1 MFDDKTEEITDLSF
15 EGGITLDFKL
25 KEWGTNDKSI
35 LAKLCNEIDRKY
47 LSNRIPYPYTEE
59 NAIWWLNM
67 VKKQEGKEGIF
78 RAIIVDGKYV
88 GSISVEKK
96 SDVFCKDAEIG
107 YFL

>member
-1 MFDDKTEEITDLSF
+1 
-15 EGGITLDFKL
+15 
-25 KEWGTNDKSI
+25 
-35 LAKLCNEIDRKY
+35 
-47 LSNRIPYPYTEE
+47 
-59 NAIWWLNM
+59 M

-107 YFL
+107 

>member
-1 MFDDKTEEITDLSF
+1 M
-15 EGGITLDFKL
+15 DFKL
-25 KEWGTNDKSI
+25 KEWSVNDKSV

-47 LSNRIPYPYTEE
+47 LSNRIPYPYTEDD
-59 NAIWWLNM
+59 AIWWLNM

-96 SDVFCKDAEIG
+96 SFALVGESSFFYSCI
-107 YFL
+107 